1 MSIGSYIQGALGWGQ
16 DEEELKNK
24 LMIQYQDDPKFLGK
38 IRGDSIG
45 QDGKLVQ
52 GTWNTGLFD
61 TMKSTEQSRSLAKRQ
76 KVFDIAAKGGAQ
88 HGGPSIGDIG
98 QKMPYGDTAMFNPKA
113 MPPRYLPGTKPRE
126 EDELIPPGFAQFPY
140 RMYS

>member
-1 MSIGSYIQGALGWGQ
+1 MTDEQRKAFAAETDKVMGVGWSAANP
-16 DEEELKNK
+16 DVFK
-24 LMIQYQDDPKFLGK
+24 
-38 IRGDSIG
+38 
-45 QDGKLVQ
+45 
-52 GTWNTGLFD
+52 
-61 TMKSTEQSRSLAKRQ
+61 TMVSKEASRMMGKRQ
-76 KVFDIAAKGGAQ
+76 KLFDVAAEGGAQ

-140 RMYS
+140 RMY

>member
-24 LMIQYQDDPKFLGK
+24 LMIQYQDDPKFLAK
-38 IRGDSIG
+38 IMGPAGD
-45 QDGKLVQ
+45 
-52 GTWNTGLFD
+52 WNTGLFD

-98 QKMPYGDTAMFNPKA
+98 QKMPYGDTAMFNPKT
-113 MPPRYLPGTKPRE
+113 MPPRYLPGTKLK
-126 EDELIPPGFAQFPY
+126 EDEELIPPGFPQFPY
-140 RMYS
+140 RMY

>member
-88 HGGPSIGDIG
+88 HGGAAISSGG
-98 QKMPYGDTAMFNPKA
+98 QTMPYGDTAMFNPKT
-113 MPPRYLPGTKPRE
+113 MPPRYLPGTKPK
-126 EDELIPPGFAQFPY
+126 EDEELIPPGFPQFPY
-140 RMYS
+140 RMY